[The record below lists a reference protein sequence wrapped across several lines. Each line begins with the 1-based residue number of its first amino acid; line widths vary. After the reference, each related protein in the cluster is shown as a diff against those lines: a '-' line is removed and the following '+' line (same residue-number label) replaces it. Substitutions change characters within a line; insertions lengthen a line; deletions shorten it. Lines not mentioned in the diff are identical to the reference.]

1 MLSGLRL
8 FFVSGTAV
16 VVLFFNACASG
27 VRGRYENDSGAIAV
41 EFKSGKAYVTMLAG
55 TLEVDYQVKQDKVI
69 LSNHGG
75 NVVLIRH
82 EDGTLDGPMGTM
94 KRK

>member
-1 MLSGLRL
+1 MLSGLRP
-8 FFVSGTAV
+8 FFVLGIAV
-16 VVLFFNACASG
+16 VILFVDACASG
-27 VRGRYENDSGAIAV
+27 VRGRYENDNGAIAV

-55 TLEVDYQVKQDKVI
+55 TLEVDYQVKRDKVI

-75 NVVLIRH
+75 NVVLTRH

>member
-1 MLSGLRL
+1 MSTGRSL
-8 FFVSGTAV
+8 FLVSTIAIVSIIGV
-16 VVLFFNACASG
+16 ACAPG
-27 VRGRYENDSGAIAV
+27 VQGRYENDNGSIAV

-55 TLEVDYQVKQDKVI
+55 TLEVDYEVKRDKVI

-75 NVVLIRH
+75 NVVLNRH